1 MLTKSLLLLK
11 DFLVYII
18 FIWNIWI
25 ESLFNRHC
33 CRKLFQLKTHLKN
46 SVIERQKVLKT
57 YLSNIES
64 TLSLVTFPKYCLKTE
79 EWKIEGNGS
88 RFRSIIISLYCSL
101 FSVCTS
107 SCKCVLIET
116 KTNRF
121 AFYLKSKQKISMQMF
136 FYGSIVN
143 IQR

>member
-1 MLTKSLLLLK
+1 MVYTSFIWCLESLLHSST
-11 DFLVYII
+11 DIVVGSFFLAT
-18 FIWNIWI
+18 
-25 ESLFNRHC
+25 RDTPQ
-33 CRKLFQLKTHLKN
+33 RPRPN
-46 SVIERQKVLKT
+46 SVMERQKVLKT
-57 YLSNIES
+57 YLSNRES

-79 EWKIEGNGS
+79 ELKIEGNGS
-88 RFRSIIISLYCSL
+88 RCRSIIISLYCSL